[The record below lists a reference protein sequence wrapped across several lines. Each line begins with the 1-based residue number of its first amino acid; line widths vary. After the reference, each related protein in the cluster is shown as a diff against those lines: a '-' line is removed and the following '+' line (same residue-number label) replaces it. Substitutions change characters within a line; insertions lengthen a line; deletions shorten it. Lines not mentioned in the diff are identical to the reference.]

1 MNFELILDA
10 FSSQPLPI
18 LATVLAISA
27 AFLMGFARSGLGAG
41 GFVVSPLMVLALGGS
56 NGLAVVAVLML
67 PASVLGVWQHR
78 NESNP
83 SLSKPLLPGAIFG
96 TAIGA
101 AILWLLVSDGA
112 MALIHR
118 RLELVVAGLS
128 LLYVALIMLRE
139 RVAKLFAAKG
149 APTASGL
156 FALGSAIGI
165 SQTVANSGAPLMT
178 VFFLCYKITR
188 QQFVAAQNKFLLVQN
203 STKIIPLVLL
213 GILHFG
219 NAGAAIILLPLTF
232 VGSWLGRKF
241 YNSASEKIYFICYSA
256 LLVLGFVAS
265 VVLIVGRER
274 VFAWL

>member
-1 MNFELILDA
+1 LNFELIVSA

-67 PASVLGVWQHR
+67 PASALGVWQHR

-83 SLSKPLLPGAIFG
+83 ALSKSLLPGAVVG

-101 AILWLLVSDGA
+101 AILWLLVSEGA
-112 MALIHR
+112 MAVVHR

-128 LLYVALIMLRE
+128 LLYVALIMQRE
-139 RVAKLFAAKG
+139 QVAKLFSAKG

-165 SQTVANSGAPLMT
+165 SQTVANSGSPLMT
-178 VFFLCYKITR
+178 VYFLCYNITR

-203 STKIIPLVLL
+203 FTKIIPLVLL

-219 NAGAAIILLPLTF
+219 NVSAAIVLLPLTF
-232 VGSWLGRKF
+232 LGSWLGRKF
-241 YNSASEKIYFICYSA
+241 YNKSSEKTYFICYSA
-256 LLVLGFVAS
+256 LLVIGFMAS
-265 VVLIVGRER
+265 VVLMIGRAR
-274 VFAWL
+274 VFAWF

>member
-1 MNFELILDA
+1 LNFELIVSA

-67 PASVLGVWQHR
+67 PASALGVWQHR

-83 SLSKPLLPGAIFG
+83 ALSKPLLPGAVVG

-101 AILWLLVSDGA
+101 AILWLLVSEGA
-112 MALIHR
+112 MAVVHR

-128 LLYVALIMLRE
+128 LLYVALIMQRE
-139 RVAKLFAAKG
+139 QVAKLFSTKG

-165 SQTVANSGAPLMT
+165 SQTVANSGSPLMT
-178 VFFLCYKITR
+178 VYFLCYNITR

-203 STKIIPLVLL
+203 FTKIIPLVLL

-219 NAGAAIILLPLTF
+219 NASAAIVLLPLTF
-232 VGSWLGRKF
+232 LGSWLGRKF
-241 YNSASEKIYFICYSA
+241 YNKSSEKTYFICYSA
-256 LLVLGFVAS
+256 LLVIGFMAS
-265 VVLIVGRER
+265 VVLMIGRAR
-274 VFAWL
+274 VFAWF

>member
-1 MNFELILDA
+1 VNFELILDA
-10 FSSQPLPI
+10 VSSQPLPI

-27 AFLMGFARSGLGAG
+27 AFLMGFARSALGAG
-41 GFVVSPLMVLALGGS
+41 GFVVSPMMVLALGGS

-67 PASVLGVWQHR
+67 PASILGVWQHR
-78 NESNP
+78 KESNP
-83 SLSKPLLPGAIFG
+83 SLSKPLLPGAVFG

-139 RVAKLFAAKG
+139 RVAKQFAAKG
-149 APTASGL
+149 APTAGGL

-203 STKIIPLVLL
+203 FTKIIPLVLL

-265 VVLIVGRER
+265 VVLIIGRER

>member
-1 MNFELILDA
+1 MNFELIVSA
-10 FSSQPLPI
+10 FSSQPMPI
-18 LATVLAISA
+18 LATVLAIVA
-27 AFLMGFARSGLGAG
+27 AFLMGFFRSGLGAG

-56 NGLAVVAVLML
+56 DGLAVVAVLML

-78 NESNP
+78 TESNP
-83 SLSKPLLPGAIFG
+83 TLSKPLLPGAVVG
-96 TAIGA
+96 TAVGA

-128 LLYVALIMLRE
+128 LLYVVLIMLRE
-139 RVAKLFAAKG
+139 QVAKLFAAKG

-156 FALGSAIGI
+156 FVLGSAIGI

-178 VFFLCYKITR
+178 VYFLCYKIAR

-203 STKIIPLVLL
+203 FTKIIPLVLL

-219 NAGAAIILLPLTF
+219 NAGAAIVLLPLTF
-232 VGSWLGRKF
+232 LGSRLGNIF
-241 YNSASEKIYFICYSA
+241 YKKAAERTYFICYSA
-256 LLVLGFVAS
+256 LLVIGFVAS
-265 VVLIVGRER
+265 VVLIVGRDR
-274 VFAWL
+274 VLAWF